1 MPRVIYRNGDTL
13 NSMSSKKEQQDVT
26 YSTSYSTS
34 TSQFKKDQ
42 EEVVNRA
49 LEQTREDIRKSADEA
64 RREIPRYT
72 KTINEYQEQTIEAS
86 RELADNFVVSQK
98 EIINSFQSAWAPYI
112 ETYTRNVSSLLS
124 PGRMSEV
131 YTNTTRSYADNIF
144 TVSRL
149 ANNVIFGYAEVFKNS
164 LQQAKNNAK
173 ELSRIGVNAAKAF
186 EQTSRESSREASKLI
201 PDTTTTTTT
210 TTK

>member
-1 MPRVIYRNGDTL
+1 MARVIYPSGNTL

-26 YSTSYSTS
+26 YTTS

-42 EEVVNRA
+42 EDVVNRA

-98 EIINSFQSAWAPYI
+98 EIINSFQAAWAPYI

-186 EQTSRESSREASKLI
+186 EQTSRESSKEASKLI